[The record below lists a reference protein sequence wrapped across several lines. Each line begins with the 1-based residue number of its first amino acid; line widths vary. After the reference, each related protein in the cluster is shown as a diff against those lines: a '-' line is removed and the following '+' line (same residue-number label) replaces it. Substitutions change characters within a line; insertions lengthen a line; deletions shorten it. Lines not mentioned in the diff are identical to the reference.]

1 MQMPGMRKKSKVD
14 DSVEKFSNMRSIDAI
29 SRADVCLILIDA
41 NEGVTEQDTK
51 IAGLVHEAGKAA
63 MIVVNKWDAVSKDT
77 HTMAD
82 EAGLYYLQ
90 GLRQVSFQL
99 SPGES
104 AALIGAN
111 GAGKTTLL
119 LSLVG
124 LLNARGEIR
133 VDGLTLCDKNLPQI
147 RQRVGVVFQNPDDQ
161 LFLPTVYQNVA
172 FGLENMGLSGA
183 EVQDRTDKTLER
195 LGILPLRDR
204 QAQRLSGGEKRM
216 AALATVLAMEP
227 KILLLDEPTAFL
239 DPKARRRLIQVMATL
254 DQTMLVVTHDL
265 TFALETC
272 KRSIVLTDGAVFA
285 DGPSRELLFDE
296 TLMENGGVEA
306 IRAYG

>member
-1 MQMPGMRKKSKVD
+1 MAGRCV
-14 DSVEKFSNMRSIDAI
+14 II
-29 SRADVCLILIDA
+29 LDVKELSFTYPD
-41 NEGVTEQDTK
+41 GT
-51 IAGLVHEAGKAA
+51 
-63 MIVVNKWDAVSKDT
+63 
-77 HTMAD
+77 
-82 EAGLYYLQ
+82 Q

-124 LLNARGEIR
+124 LLNARGVIR

-183 EVQDRTDKTLER
+183 EVQERTDGTLER
-195 LGILPLRDR
+195 LGILPLRER

-254 DQTMLVVTHDL
+254 DQTMLVATHDL

-306 IRAYG
+306 IRAHG

>member
-1 MQMPGMRKKSKVD
+1 MAGRCV
-14 DSVEKFSNMRSIDAI
+14 II
-29 SRADVCLILIDA
+29 LDVKELSFAYPD
-41 NEGVTEQDTK
+41 GT
-51 IAGLVHEAGKAA
+51 
-63 MIVVNKWDAVSKDT
+63 
-77 HTMAD
+77 
-82 EAGLYYLQ
+82 Q

-124 LLNARGEIR
+124 LLNAQGEIR

-183 EVQDRTDKTLER
+183 EVQERTDGTLER

-227 KILLLDEPTAFL
+227 DVLLLDEPTAFL

-254 DQTMLVVTHDL
+254 DQTMLVATHDL

>member
-1 MQMPGMRKKSKVD
+1 MAGRCV
-14 DSVEKFSNMRSIDAI
+14 II
-29 SRADVCLILIDA
+29 LDVKELSFTYPD
-41 NEGVTEQDTK
+41 GT
-51 IAGLVHEAGKAA
+51 
-63 MIVVNKWDAVSKDT
+63 
-77 HTMAD
+77 
-82 EAGLYYLQ
+82 Q

-124 LLNARGEIR
+124 LLNAQGEIR

-183 EVQDRTDKTLER
+183 EVQERTDGTLER

-227 KILLLDEPTAFL
+227 NVLLLDEPTAFL

-254 DQTMLVVTHDL
+254 DQTMLVATHDL
-265 TFALETC
+265 IFALETC

-285 DGPSRELLFDE
+285 DGSSRELLFDE
-296 TLMENGGVEA
+296 ALMENGGVEA